1 MAPKRENFLG
11 SGSGSGSGSAF
22 FQNARVVVVDA
33 VRAPREVGVEER
45 ASRVANA
52 ARSAGEVA
60 NMRDVSSALE
70 SADNADERRERYNH
84 RARARR
90 RADGYMDIGNFNK

>member
-1 MAPKRENFLG
+1 MDAP
-11 SGSGSGSGSAF
+11 SASTTAIA
-22 FQNARVVVVDA
+22 ARRGAATAVVDA

-60 NMRDVSSALE
+60 NMCDVSSALE
-70 SADNADERRERYNH
+70 SADNADERRERDNH